1 MFKPLSAY
9 IGLRYTRA
17 KRDNHFVSFISMASM
32 VGIALGVIVLIT
44 VLSVMNGYE
53 QGIRDRYLGL
63 FAHVT
68 VSETGW
74 KLENWQQ
81 RREQILKNAHVTGVA
96 PFIEKQ
102 VMLKQGNEV
111 RGALLEAVL
120 PEYEED
126 IGTLSGAIAKPAQ
139 FSDLKAGENKIILGI
154 TLAKKLEV
162 ETGDSIILLSP
173 KPVKPTIIID
183 PEQPEP
189 SAEDQ
194 APLLKEFIVAGTF
207 KVDMQQL
214 DSAAAYVHLQD
225 AADLFEM
232 GANVTGLRVQ
242 LDDLYKAEEVSNQI
256 AAASSAMGKE
266 NYLVSN
272 WKTSANQNLIK
283 AIQLQKTMLFFVL
296 ILIIAIAAFNLVSTL
311 IMMVTDKESD
321 IAILRTLGMSPSQV
335 MRIFVVQGSLLGIIG
350 TLLGVV
356 LGLLLASNVDSII
369 PWLEGLLDTHY
380 LRAEVHLITQ
390 IEAKIET
397 FDVVLIAT
405 SAIVLSILA
414 TLFPAWKASKVQPAE
429 SLRYE

>member
-32 VGIALGVIVLIT
+32 MGIALGVIVLIT

-63 FAHVT
+63 FSHVT

-74 KLENWQQ
+74 QLENWQQ
-81 RREQILKNAHVTGVA
+81 RREQILETSHVIGVA

-120 PEYEED
+120 PEYEKS
-126 IGTLSGAIAKPAQ
+126 IGTLSDAIIKPAK
-139 FSDLKAGENKIILGI
+139 FSDLKAGENNIILGI
-154 TLAKKLEV
+154 TLAKKLKV

-173 KPVKPTIIID
+173 KPFKAPILID
-183 PEQPEP
+183 PAQPP
-189 SAEDQ
+189 PAAEDQ
-194 APLLKEFIVAGTF
+194 MPLLKEFIVAGIF

-232 GANVTGLRVQ
+232 GDKVTGLRVQ
-242 LDDLYKAEEVSNQI
+242 LDDLYKAQEVSDEI
-256 AAASSAMGKE
+256 AAASSALGKD
-266 NYLVSN
+266 NYLLSN

-283 AIQLQKTMLFFVL
+283 AIQLQKTMLFLVL
-296 ILIIAIAAFNLVSTL
+296 IMIIAIAAFNLVSTL

-356 LGLLLASNVDSII
+356 LGLLLASNVDTII

-380 LRAEVHLITQ
+380 LRAEVHLITE
-390 IEAKIET
+390 IEAKIEA
-397 FDVVLIAT
+397 FDVILIAA